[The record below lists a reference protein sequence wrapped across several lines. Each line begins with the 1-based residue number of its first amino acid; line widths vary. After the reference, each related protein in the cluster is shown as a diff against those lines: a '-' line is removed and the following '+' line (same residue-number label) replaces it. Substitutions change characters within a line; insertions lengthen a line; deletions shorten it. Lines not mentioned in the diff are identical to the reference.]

1 MRGAPGPRERERRPH
16 GHDRPAPP
24 LGITLLALLAGLA
37 ALVALW
43 HTLQYLHL
51 LPFTL
56 GPLQFYGFDLLGA
69 LLWGGLTAI
78 WVWAAVRLWNVEP
91 QGLVFATV
99 LSGLNLILAGLSLLG
114 ASTLEALLPA
124 LLLNGGILLY
134 CLSPGVRRALGRP
147 RRDAPWPGDGPG
159 SLEPPPP
166 AAIEPAPHGGH
177 QTAAPAPRG
186 SGRTSARAAAAP
198 GGHQTAA
205 PGGGSRSTTPR
216 QRPPGAVSSSR
227 STSARQTPPPAAP
240 APGAGVPAAGDTS
253 QTVAQLQKLAELK
266 AQGILT
272 DAEFEEQ
279 KRKILGA

>member
-1 MRGAPGPRERERRPH
+1 MATIARHRPF
-16 GHDRPAPP
+16 
-24 LGITLLALLAGLA
+24 GITLLALLAGLA

-91 QGLVFATV
+91 QGLMFATV

-134 CLSPGVRRALGRP
+134 CLSPGVRRAFGRP

-159 SLEPPPP
+159 GRRT
-166 AAIEPAPHGGH
+166 AAPGGR
-177 QTAAPAPRG
+177 QTAAPG
-186 SGRTSARAAAAP
+186 GRR
-198 GGHQTAA
+198 TAA
-205 PGGGSRSTTPR
+205 PGGGS
-216 QRPPGAVSSSR
+216 G
-227 STSARQTPPPAAP
+227 STSARGSGGPGGRRTTAPAA
-240 APGAGVPAAGDTS
+240 A
-253 QTVAQLQKLAELK
+253 
-266 AQGILT
+266 
-272 DAEFEEQ
+272 
-279 KRKILGA
+279 